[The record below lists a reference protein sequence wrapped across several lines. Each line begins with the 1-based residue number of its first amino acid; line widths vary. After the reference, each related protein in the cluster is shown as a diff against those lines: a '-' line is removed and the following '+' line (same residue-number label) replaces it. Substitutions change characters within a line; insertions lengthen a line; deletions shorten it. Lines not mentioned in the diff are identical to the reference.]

1 MTFYKEIDKEKRKYE
16 RKYERE
22 CRRMLMAQ
30 IQPVLDYLESTG
42 DMQNPDMAA
51 NKLNFD
57 QTTAFYTSLY
67 SDVGRH
73 FSVMTYNDIIK
84 RKDVNETVRDSWLNQ
99 ILNYMRFTAGY
110 RIKSINRT
118 SRKRAVELI
127 RRALVQAEEAGLGL
141 IETRNSIVKYVG
153 ETWRNDA
160 RYRAERIAR
169 TEVLTASNR
178 ASYIGAKAT
187 GLELKKKWIASKD
200 DRTRT
205 SHLEV
210 DPTPIE
216 MDEHFI
222 VGGALMMHPGDG
234 SSNVPASE
242 VVNCRCVVRYI
253 TDL

>member
-1 MTFYKEIDKEKRKYE
+1 VTFYKEIDKEKRKYE

-51 NKLNFD
+51 NKLNFER
-57 QTTAFYTSLY
+57 TSAFYTALY
-67 SDVGRH
+67 SEVGQH
-73 FSVMTYNDIIK
+73 FSAMTYNDIIK
-84 RKDVNETVRDSWLNQ
+84 RKDVSETVQDSWLNQ

-110 RIKSINRT
+110 RITSINKT

-141 IETRNSIVKYVG
+141 VETRNSIVKYVG
-153 ETWRNDA
+153 DTWRNDA

-178 ASYIGAKAT
+178 ASYIGAQAT
-187 GLELKKKWIASKD
+187 GLELKKKWIAGAD
-200 DRTRT
+200 ARVRQT
-205 SHLEV
+205 HAEANGQIV
-210 DPTPIE
+210 E
-216 MDEHFI
+216 MDEAFT
-222 VGGALMMHPGDG
+222 VGGSSMMVPGDAQA
-234 SSNVPASE
+234 PADE
-242 VVNCRCVVRYI
+242 TINCRCVVRYI